1 MSILFVYH
9 VATPDTPNKVLTHAD
24 DIASTLAEH
33 GVGFERWQAN
43 TRVEAGASAA
53 EVMAAY
59 QGPIDSWMTAQGYA
73 HVEVLSVSRE
83 HPQKDAVAA
92 GLRDEYRHD
101 ADEIRLFAAGR
112 GLLGLH
118 IGDYIFTVLCEKHD
132 LLRIP
137 AGIPRWFDLG
147 EEPRVVAISLFQTAA
162 GAVAQVTG
170 SDIAQA
176 FPGLDD

>member
-53 EVMAAY
+53 EVTAAY

-83 HPQKDAVAA
+83 HPQ
-92 GLRDEYRHD
+92 R
-101 ADEIRLFAAGR
+101 
-112 GLLGLH
+112 
-118 IGDYIFTVLCEKHD
+118 TP
-132 LLRIP
+132 LLRVCAMNIATMPMKSACSPPGEGCSACTSAITSSRYSAKTRP
-137 AGIPRWFDLG
+137 AAHPGRH
-147 EEPRVVAISLFQTAA
+147 TAL
-162 GAVAQVTG
+162 V
-170 SDIAQA
+170 
-176 FPGLDD
+176 

>member
-1 MSILFVYH
+1 MSILCVYH
-9 VATPDTPNKVLTHAD
+9 VSTPDTPNKVLTHAD
-24 DIASTLAEH
+24 DIASTLAEQ
-33 GVGFERWQAN
+33 GVGFERWQAS

-53 EVMAAY
+53 EVSAAY
-59 QGPIDSWMTAQGYA
+59 QAQIDTCMTAHGYA
-73 HVEVLSVSRE
+73 QVQVLSVSRD

-118 IGDYIFTVLCEKHD
+118 IDDYVYTVLCEKHD

-137 AGIPRWFDLG
+137 AGMPRWFDLG
-147 EEPRVVAISLFQTAA
+147 EEPRVVAISLFQTAS
-162 GAVAQVTG
+162 GAVAQVSG
-170 SDIAQA
+170 SDIAQH

>member
-53 EVMAAY
+53 EVTTAY
-59 QGPIDSWMTAQGYA
+59 QA
-73 HVEVLSVSRE
+73 HRQLDDRPGLRARRGIECEPRASA
-83 HPQKDAVAA
+83 KDAVAA

-147 EEPRVVAISLFQTAA
+147 KNRVWLPSACSRRP
-162 GAVAQVTG
+162 
-170 SDIAQA
+170 
-176 FPGLDD
+176 PGPWRK

>member
-1 MSILFVYH
+1 
-9 VATPDTPNKVLTHAD
+9 
-24 DIASTLAEH
+24 
-33 GVGFERWQAN
+33 
-43 TRVEAGASAA
+43 
-53 EVMAAY
+53 
-59 QGPIDSWMTAQGYA
+59 
-73 HVEVLSVSRE
+73 
-83 HPQKDAVAA
+83 
-92 GLRDEYRHD
+92 LRDEYRHD